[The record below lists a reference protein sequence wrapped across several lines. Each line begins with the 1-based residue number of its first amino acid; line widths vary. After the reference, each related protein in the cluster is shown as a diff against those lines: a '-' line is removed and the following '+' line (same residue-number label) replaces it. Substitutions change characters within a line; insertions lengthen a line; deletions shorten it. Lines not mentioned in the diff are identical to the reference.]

1 MTKVWLQNLI
11 DKTSDYLNM
20 LVFDTGQNGYDDG
33 GGNAEL
39 FDEEYQVCLL
49 LYSFLLSLSQVSLNA
64 PQCIFQIWRTFTS
77 T

>member
-49 LYSFLLSLSQVSLNA
+49 LHFIFLLSLSQASLNSVISLSNN
-64 PQCIFQIWRTFTS
+64 PEKDN
-77 T
+77 